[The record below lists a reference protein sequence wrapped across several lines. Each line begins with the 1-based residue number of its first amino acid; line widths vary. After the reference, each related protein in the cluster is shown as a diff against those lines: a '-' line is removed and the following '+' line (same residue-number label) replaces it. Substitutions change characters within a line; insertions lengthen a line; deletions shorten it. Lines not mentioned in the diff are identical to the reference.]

1 MAVRSALRRLRW
13 IVLAFGIVLTVG
25 CADGGDVDDFAD
37 LRPYLANGPYAD
49 LLVDCVNIEFADE
62 SCLFSDLPLLGM
74 DAPTPDVDDVMDR
87 VVVSHGWMG
96 VRFQQALQTLEP
108 DILLLLRSVT
118 AVVIDDDI
126 NPSFY
131 WRATGAIYLDP
142 YFLWTTN
149 AEKATVS
156 KEEDYR
162 ASFGDDLSFEVFGR
176 YVKNDDWAW
185 EDYSLYGSEVRTI
198 QELRY
203 GLAALLYHELA
214 HASDYFPP
222 GEIAGLSRGL
232 TVREAAIS
240 PSYTNPSTQLE
251 IIEPL
256 TAETLREIADVR
268 FNGETATPAQIALPA
283 SQAAGFFEFDGANDD
298 YSYRNS
304 REDLA
309 MLFEETMMRHHYD
322 IERDVGFIP
331 TPARPTGCE
340 SFIVAW
346 GARNRIGRANVKSRA
361 SLVSGLLLPE
371 LDLDAFYA
379 DLPTPGALR
388 TGVDWCESVVL
399 GAPSPAR
406 AARAPEDAIGP
417 GEDWGRSRR
426 RYE

>member
-37 LRPYLANGPYAD
+37 LEPYLENGPYAD
-49 LLVDCVNIEFADE
+49 LLVGCVNIEFADE
-62 SCLFSDLPLLGM
+62 SCPFGELPLLGM
-74 DAPTPDVDDVMDR
+74 EAPAPDVDDVMDR
-87 VVVSHGWMG
+87 VVVSDGWMG

-118 AVVIDDDI
+118 AIVIDDDI

-142 YFLWTTN
+142 YYLWTTN

-162 ASFGDDLSFEVFGR
+162 ASFGDDLNFEVFAR
-176 YVKNDDWAW
+176 YVKDDDWAW
-185 EDYSLYGSEVRTI
+185 EDYSLYGTEVRTI

-214 HASDYFPP
+214 HASDFFPP
-222 GEIAGLSRGL
+222 GEIAGLGRSL
-232 TVREAAIS
+232 TVREAAVS
-240 PSYTNPSTQLE
+240 PAYTNPSAQLE

-256 TAETLREIADVR
+256 TAETLRGIADVR
-268 FNGETATPAQIALPA
+268 FNGETATPAQIALSA
-283 SQAAGFFEFDGANDD
+283 SQAAMLFESDGANDD
-298 YSYRNS
+298 YSYRNY

-346 GARNRIGRANVKSRA
+346 GARNRIGRTNVKSRA
-361 SLVSGLLLPE
+361 SLVSGLLVPE
-371 LDLDAFYA
+371 LDLDDFYN
-379 DLPTPGALR
+379 DLPAPDALR
-388 TGVDWCESVVL
+388 TGVDWCASVVL
-399 GAPSPAR
+399 GAPSAAR

-417 GEDWGRSRR
+417 GAGWGPNRR